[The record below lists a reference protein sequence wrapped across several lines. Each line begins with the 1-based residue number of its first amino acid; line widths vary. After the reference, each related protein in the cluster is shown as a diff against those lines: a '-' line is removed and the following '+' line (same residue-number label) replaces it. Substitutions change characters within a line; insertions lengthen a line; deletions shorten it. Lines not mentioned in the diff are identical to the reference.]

1 MQGTPDTAR
10 LMSFKL
16 ECKFFTLT
24 NFADAVDPLQIKDL
38 NKGTF
43 GFVQLA
49 VDITNG
55 LNYAIKF
62 IERGDRV
69 TPRASLGCSWDFL
82 NFLVATQKS
91 SD

>member
-1 MQGTPDTAR
+1 MMQPGSVEPLLGHPRYRKVSILACDR
-10 LMSFKL
+10 RQLRCHSI
-16 ECKFFTLT
+16 LT
-24 NFADAVDPLQIKDL
+24 QRIVLVQIKDL

-69 TPRASLGCSWDFL
+69 
-82 NFLVATQKS
+82 
-91 SD
+91 